1 MEVRSEEAQGF
12 DMTLSRTI
20 PGPLMCLTMAIL
32 LVFFYI
38 ISNFWPLGCFS
49 YLSSLHFSHPH
60 GRARLHV
67 LLVTHTLSFTSV
79 LRSQHR
85 CLVVSCVLS
94 RETRVPR
101 RVMREPYSI
110 NKSVFLR
117 IKFHSE
123 RFLESELVTRLDPK
137 TRRHVK

>member
-85 CLVVSCVLS
+85 CLVVSCVFVARDS
-94 RETRVPR
+94 RP
-101 RVMREPYSI
+101 PSSY
-110 NKSVFLR
+110 
-117 IKFHSE
+117 E
-123 RFLESELVTRLDPK
+123 RALFNQQKRFSSNQIPLGAFFGK
-137 TRRHVK
+137 